1 MTLTLK
7 LGLSRQ
13 FNFALPSHF
22 AKSSLTPT
30 LSRLR
35 ARELELVHIGEL
47 EQNTAFSHLLAT
59 WLKLRNLANI
69 SSPAGGRGCPTGRE
83 RGAISIGLQISLLIA
98 QRLNYAK

>member
-83 RGAISIGLQISLLIA
+83 RGNLPIA
-98 QRLNYAK
+98 KRLNYA